1 MAKHRIPVL
10 MNGSKYLL
18 ALTSSE
24 VIQLRE
30 LILDTGTKSGGQ
42 PRPGSFLY
50 DMFEKL
56 IPLYQHA
63 LWRRQNQHK
72 RQRLA
77 KRKGDELATL
87 EKMLGEPTD
96 PEARS

>member
-1 MAKHRIPVL
+1 MKK
-10 MNGSKYLL
+10 GSRYLL
-18 ALTSSE
+18 ELTASE
-24 VIQLRE
+24 VFRLHQ
-30 LILDTGTKSGGQ
+30 LILDAGIDKPVD

-56 IPLYQHA
+56 IPLFHA
-63 LWRRQNQHK
+63 ALCRQQAQRK

-77 KRKGDELATL
+77 KRKVNNEVATL
-87 EKMLGEPTD
+87 EKMLGESTD